1 LRLLY
6 YIEIGQLEQLLH
18 PLVRLTLLESPRDCI
33 LSFLVVRGIAA
44 RKRLRLKEILRWND

>member
-18 PLVRLTLLESPRDCI
+18 PLVRLTLLDSRGDCI
-33 LSFLVVRGIAA
+33 LSFFGSAGDWREEALG
-44 RKRLRLKEILRWND
+44 LKEILGWND